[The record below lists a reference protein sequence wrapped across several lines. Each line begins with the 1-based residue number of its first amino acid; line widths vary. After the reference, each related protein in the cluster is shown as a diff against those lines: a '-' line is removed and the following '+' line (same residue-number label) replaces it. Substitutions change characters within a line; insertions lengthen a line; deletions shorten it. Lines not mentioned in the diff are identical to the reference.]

1 MVPVKSALLSSLLLA
16 GIISSAS
23 AQTPAAPP
31 SPPTFSVVNLIRSP
45 SPATLKIGSVPV
57 GEGEMSFGFYSGILH
72 WVPAAPLLVEA
83 AGFPPLRVPPAKIAP
98 GACPL
103 YVLFDALEKP
113 PGGGDPK
120 PVLKFLEMQNAKD
133 RGPCFFDGLNL
144 TSRDS
149 LAATLEGRNLVLEK
163 GKRTRLTTK
172 NGFRMQ
178 IRDGPEVAL
187 GPFEEDPGG
196 MLLVFYE
203 NQDGTIAY
211 VTTYDM
217 QTKP

>member
-1 MVPVKSALLSSLLLA
+1 MDSVKLALLCFLVLA
-16 GIISSAS
+16 GKISLGS
-23 AQTPAAPP
+23 AQSPAAPP
-31 SPPTFSVVNLIRSP
+31 PPPTFSVLNLIRSP

-57 GEGEMSFGFYSGILH
+57 GEGEMSLGFYSGILH

-83 AGFPPLRVPPAKIAP
+83 AGFPALRVPPAKITP
-98 GACPL
+98 GSCPL
-103 YVLFDALEKP
+103 YVLLDALEKP

-120 PVLKFLEMQNAKD
+120 PILKFLEIPNAKD
-133 RGPCFFDGLNL
+133 RGACFFDGLNL

-149 LAATLEGRNLVLEK
+149 LAASLDGRNLVLEK

-203 NQDGTIAY
+203 NQDGTVTC